1 MLQTRID
8 RLQGADSSSLENKVR
23 QYYGTEEAGD
33 EDNSVAGHV
42 SYLLFLL
49 ISLYHS
55 LVQGNKFSTSCV
67 QSWSLGLWAI

>member
-55 LVQGNKFSTSCV
+55 LEF
-67 QSWSLGLWAI
+67 GLVGHTNSIQLRCQ